1 MRRRA
6 SEGLEHDDPARQ
18 RLRVALIVGF
28 ALALFASGLASAD
41 AETSATRIATGA
53 SNASLSASTAPR
65 VTPAAQSDTL
75 VIVYVGETQG
85 NLAPC
90 SCPEQPWG
98 GLARR
103 VGYFRDAHRN
113 HEGAFTLLFDTGG
126 FLPSGEVPL
135 RDTPSAARRLTELL
149 LASFDRAG
157 IDAVAL
163 DRGESRFLHGLAP
176 AKTSSWE
183 KRALVADPPS
193 PPKWW
198 NWGDRRVAAIALAS
212 TLSDSDV
219 VEACSSVRRE
229 ADVLIVLARADA
241 LDGRR
246 LARLSNADLVLLSRA
261 ARPPLPLREGR
272 SWLVGAGGHGR
283 EVGEVLLAWNGDRV
297 EFVESRLHPMDDS
310 VEVDAVTD
318 EQVRTLLD
326 EEGPG
331 WQAVYNL
338 LP

>member
-1 MRRRA
+1 
-6 SEGLEHDDPARQ
+6 
-18 RLRVALIVGF
+18 LIVGF
-28 ALALFASGLASAD
+28 ALALFSSGRASGD
-41 AETSATRIATGA
+41 AETSATRLAAELATNV
-53 SNASLSASTAPR
+53 SPSASTTAR
-65 VTPAAQSDTL
+65 ETPAARSDTL

-90 SCPEQPWG
+90 RCPEQPWG

-103 VGYFRDAHRN
+103 VGFFRNAHRS
-113 HEGAFTLLFDTGG
+113 HEGALTLLFDTGG

-149 LASFDRAG
+149 LSSFDRAG

-163 DRGESRFLHGLAP
+163 DRGESQFLHGLAP
-176 AKTSSWE
+176 AKASSWE
-183 KRALVADPPS
+183 NRTLVADPPS
-193 PPKWW
+193 APKWW
-198 NWGDRRVAAIALAS
+198 DWGDRRVAAIALSS
-212 TLSDSDV
+212 TLSDTEV
-219 VEACSSVRRE
+219 VDACSSVRRE

-261 ARPPLPLREGR
+261 ARPPRPLREGR
-272 SWLVGAGGHGR
+272 SWLIGAGGHGR
-283 EVGEVLLAWNGDRV
+283 EVGEVLLAWTGGSL
-297 EFVESRLHPMDDS
+297 ELVESRLHPMDDS
-310 VEVDAVTD
+310 VPVDSVTD
-318 EQVRTLLD
+318 EQVRKLLD